1 MISRLIIQET
11 NNLINS
17 TTKSEKYQQDKVMT
31 IQLVVYWILF
41 ISKTKQKT
49 KKLQTIAAYLSRQK
63 ALDTDSRAIQQ
74 IAFTGSSEN
83 KTIVYYILEKS
94 KETTLEFYKG
104 KTKVL

>member
-1 MISRLIIQET
+1 MISLLIIQET

-31 IQLVVYWILF
+31 IQLVVHWILF
-41 ISKTKQKT
+41 ISKKK
-49 KKLQTIAAYLSRQK
+49 KKLQIIATDLSRQK
-63 ALDTDSRAIQQ
+63 ALDADSTAIQQ

-94 KETTLEFYKG
+94 KETASEFY
-104 KTKVL
+104 